1 MNKEEAKAIIQK
13 LVDKY
18 NQIVLSGKNKE
29 YHEERTKSEFIEPMF
44 QALGWD
50 MHTTEREDEVI
61 KEERISNGRVDYAF
75 RINGMLKFF
84 LEAKGMKSTADE
96 SKSAEQAINYAYH
109 KKVAWAVVCDFET
122 LKVYNSGWIGDRLDQ
137 KRFVSLAASNYIEQF
152 DKLWWLSR
160 ESFEKGVLDKE
171 AQILGK
177 MKKSIAIDELLLNDF
192 MVWRKKLSTDIMSHA
207 HKDMINIEKIDDIVQ
222 NILDRF
228 IFIRTCEDR
237 GLEEKVLWQA
247 LINSK
252 CSRKSLLEHVR
263 GIFRDFDQK
272 YDSRLFVQSESDS
285 VKIGDMI
292 LKEIIE
298 GLYGNNRGW
307 VEYNFSFIDAD
318 ILGNIYEQ
326 YLGHILSKTPKKTK
340 LTENGTHRKEQG
352 IYYTP
357 TYIVDYIVKNTLGEL
372 LKTKKLEDLPK
383 IKVLDPAC
391 GSGSFLIKA
400 FQELDKAYKKKSGF
414 DTVFKKNQI
423 LKDNI
428 FGVDLDPQAVEIS
441 QLNLLLR
448 AAEKRMRLPML
459 QGNIKCGNSLIE
471 DSEVEKDRA
480 FKWKEKF
487 PDVLKEGGF
496 DVIIGNPPYVRQ
508 EELLPIKKHLQA
520 NYEVYHSMAD
530 LFVYFFE
537 RELKLL
543 KEGGYFGMIVSNK
556 WLKAGY
562 GASLRKF
569 LGKYWIEQFID
580 FGDLKVFQDA
590 TTYPC
595 IIIIRN
601 VNKPNP
607 KIKTCVV
614 KTLNFPS
621 IEDYAKNNQFYVDQK
636 GLDVGGWNFLDNSV
650 MQILKKI
657 YANTVPLKEYVEN
670 KVYCGI
676 KTGLTDVFVIDEKMR
691 QDLIKK
697 DKKSEEIIRPF
708 LMGNEIKRYG
718 IESKGRYLIFT
729 KKGTD
734 MKRYPAVMEYLTQ
747 HKKDLEK
754 RYDKGDYWYEL
765 RSCDYYDLFEKP
777 KIIYGLM
784 TTLPRFTIDT
794 EKHLVNN
801 ANFFIPTTDHRLIA
815 ILNSKLG
822 WFMIANTCTQIQN
835 GYQLL
840 WKYFGNVPITQ
851 KKSDELERLVEKML
865 SLNERLNKIGK
876 AKTNQLV
883 DIKEEIKNIDNK
895 IDGIVYKLYGIS
907 TEEQRIIEESVK

>member
-207 HKDMINIEKIDDIVQ
+207 RKDMVNIEKIDDIVQ

-391 GSGSFLIKA
+391 GSGSFLIRA
-400 FQELDKAYKKKSGF
+400 FQTLDEEYKKKSNYGTAF
-414 DTVFKKNQI
+414 RKNQI

-428 FGVDLDPQAVEIS
+428 FGVDLDAQAVEIS

-471 DSEVEKDRA
+471 DSEVEEERA
-480 FKWKEKF
+480 FNWKDKF
-487 PDVLKEGGF
+487 PDVLKESGF

-508 EELLPIKKHLQA
+508 EELLPIKKNLQA

-607 KIKTCVV
+607 QIKTCVV

-621 IEDYAKNNQFYVDQK
+621 IEDYVKKNQFYVDQK
-636 GLDVGGWNFLDNSV
+636 GLDVNGWDFQSNEGSSI
-650 MQILKKI
+650 MKKLRENGI
-657 YANTVPLKEYVEN
+657 PLKEYV
-670 KVYCGI
+670 KGDFYRGI
-676 KTGLTDVFVIDEKMR
+676 LTGFNEAFVIGEEKRKELIR
-691 QDLIKK
+691 QDS
-697 DKKSEEIIRPF
+697 KSAEIIKPF
-708 LMGNEIKRYG
+708 LTGKEVRRYG
-718 IESKGRYLIFT
+718 IGQKGKYIILTRI
-729 KKGTD
+729 GVE
-734 MKRYPAVMEYLTQ
+734 MKRYPAVFSWLSQ
-747 HKKDLEK
+747 FKNQLEK
-754 RYDKGDYWYEL
+754 RWDKGNYWYEL
-765 RSCDYYDLFEKP
+765 RSCDYYDIFDKP
-777 KIIYGLM
+777 KIIYGKI
-784 TTLPRFTIDT
+784 TTQPRFTID
-794 EKHLVNN
+794 KSGYIINDS
-801 ANFFIPTTDHRLIA
+801 NFMIPAVDKKLLA
-815 ILNSKLG
+815 VLNSKLG
-822 WFMIANTCTQIQN
+822 WFMIMNTCTQVQG
-835 GYQLL
+835 GYQLI
-840 WKYFGNVPITQ
+840 WKYFGNVPISQ
-851 KKSDELERLVEKML
+851 KKSDELERLVDKML
-865 SLNERLNKIGK
+865 SLNERLNRIGDVN
-876 AKTNQLV
+876 TNEQV
-883 DIKEEIKNIDNK
+883 DIKEEIKNIDKK
-895 IDGIVYKLYGIS
+895 IDEIVYKLYGI
-907 TEEQRIIEESVK
+907 TAEEQKIIEESVK